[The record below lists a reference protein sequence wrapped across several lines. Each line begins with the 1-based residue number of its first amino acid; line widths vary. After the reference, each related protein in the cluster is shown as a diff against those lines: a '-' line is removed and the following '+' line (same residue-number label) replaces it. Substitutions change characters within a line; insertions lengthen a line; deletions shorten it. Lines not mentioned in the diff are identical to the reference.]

1 MLPGPTNPDPEKPLE
16 QDTAAA
22 RDAAPDALR
31 ASEAAVSDAIGRL
44 MQFWGFKRNMGR
56 VWAVLYLSERP
67 LTAQDLRERLQLS
80 TGAVSMT
87 VTELLRWG
95 VVKKLWVQGE
105 RREHFAAEGNLWKMI
120 SRVLR
125 EREQAEI
132 ADTITAMEDALRAID
147 VHTRAADPEVRARAL
162 VQRERIGQLLEL
174 ARLGRQLLDA
184 LVSTARLDAS
194 ALTRFLLGSSR

>member
-1 MLPGPTNPDPEKPLE
+1 MTSGAVVPGQASRRD
-16 QDTAAA
+16 DTSDRPAK
-22 RDAAPDALR
+22 DVPDALR

-67 LTAQDLRERLQLS
+67 LTAQDLRDRLQLS

-132 ADTITAMEDALRAID
+132 LDTIAAMEDALRAIEA
-147 VHTRAADPEVRARAL
+147 HTRADDPDVRARAL

-194 ALTRFLLGSSR
+194 ALTRFLLGGSR

>member
-1 MLPGPTNPDPEKPLE
+1 
-16 QDTAAA
+16 
-22 RDAAPDALR
+22 
-31 ASEAAVSDAIGRL
+31 

-56 VWAVLYLSERP
+56 VWTVLYLSERP

-132 ADTITAMEDALRAID
+132 LDTIAAMEDALRAID
-147 VHTRAADPEVRARAL
+147 AHTRAADQEVRARAL

-194 ALTRFLLGSSR
+194 ALTRFLLGGSR

>member
-1 MLPGPTNPDPEKPLE
+1 MLPGPTNPGLQTPNESDS
-16 QDTAAA
+16 AAGGHA
-22 RDAAPDALR
+22 VPDALR

-147 VHTRAADPEVRARAL
+147 AHTRAADPEVRARAL

>member
-1 MLPGPTNPDPEKPLE
+1 MLPGTSNPDPDDLHDE
-16 QDTAAA
+16 
-22 RDAAPDALR
+22 DAASAAPATPDALR

-56 VWAVLYLSERP
+56 VWTVLYLSERP

-132 ADTITAMEDALRAID
+132 LDTIAAMEDALRAID
-147 VHTRAADPEVRARAL
+147 AHTRAADQEVRARAL

-194 ALTRFLLGSSR
+194 ALTRFLLGGSR

>member
-1 MLPGPTNPDPEKPLE
+1 MPNDPKDE
-16 QDTAAA
+16 
-22 RDAAPDALR
+22 APAPAGELS
-31 ASEAAVSDAIGRL
+31 ASELAVSDAIGRL

-56 VWAVLYLSERP
+56 IWTILYLSERP
-67 LTAQDLRERLQLS
+67 LTAQDLRARLQLS

-95 VVKKLWVQGE
+95 VVKKVWIQGG

-125 EREQAEI
+125 EREGAEI
-132 ADTITAMEDALRAID
+132 LDTITAMEEALRAIEPQ
-147 VHTRAADPEVRARAL
+147 TRSADAQQRERAV
-162 VQRERIGQLLEL
+162 VQRERIRQLLEL
-174 ARLGRQLLDA
+174 ARLGKQLLDA

-194 ALTRFLLGSSR
+194 ALTRFLLGSR

>member
-1 MLPGPTNPDPEKPLE
+1 MTPEPPDQSEHSRAL
-16 QDTAAA
+16 AANSA
-22 RDAAPDALR
+22 LSAVPDALR

-56 VWAVLYLSERP
+56 VWAVLYMSERP

-87 VTELLRWG
+87 VAELLRWG

-132 ADTITAMEDALRAID
+132 LETIAAMEDALRAID
-147 VHTRAADPEVRARAL
+147 AHTRSSDPTVRARAL
-162 VQRERIGQLLEL
+162 VQRERIGQLLDL
-174 ARLGRQLLDA
+174 APLGRQLLDA

-194 ALTRFLLGSSR
+194 ALTRFLLGGSR

>member
-1 MLPGPTNPDPEKPLE
+1 MAPVEPSSEPLASKPTGDLS
-16 QDTAAA
+16 
-22 RDAAPDALR
+22 
-31 ASEAAVSDAIGRL
+31 ASERAVSDAIGRL

-56 VWAVLYLSERP
+56 IWTVLYLSERP
-67 LTAQDLRERLQLS
+67 LTAQDLRDRLCLS

-95 VVKKLWVQGE
+95 VVKKVWLQGE

-132 ADTITAMEDALRAID
+132 LETITAMEDALRAIEPQ
-147 VHTRAADPEVRARAL
+147 TRSEDAEVRDRAV
-162 VQRERIGQLLEL
+162 VQYERIKQLLEL

-194 ALTRFLLGSSR
+194 ALTRFLLGGR